1 MLTVNYEKRPDCTK
15 LLADSVVMQKI
26 ENFTN
31 RTNFYANQQDVQML
45 KTIKFSYCLDELNK
59 NLPKIKRYN
68 TRSRSEKNILSF
80 KNNLI
85 FENQSKES
93 SKEYYFFKNTS

>member
-1 MLTVNYEKRPDCTK
+1 MLTVNYDKRPDCTK
-15 LLADSVVMQKI
+15 LLADPIIMQKI

-31 RTNFYANQQDVQML
+31 RTSFYANQLDVQML

-68 TRSRSEKNILSF
+68 ARSRSEKDIFSF
-80 KNNLI
+80 KNNLV
-85 FENQSKES
+85 FDLQAKEV
-93 SKEYYFFKNTS
+93 TSE